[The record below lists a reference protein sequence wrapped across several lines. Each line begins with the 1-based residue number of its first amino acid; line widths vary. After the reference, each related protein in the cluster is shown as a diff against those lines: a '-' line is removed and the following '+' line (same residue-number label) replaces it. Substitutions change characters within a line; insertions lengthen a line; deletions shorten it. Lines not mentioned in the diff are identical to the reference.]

1 MRERVMQKK
10 QRAFIHRFL
19 RDSLQTVASLLIL
32 ACLSKLAV
40 AVDDEQSVSFES
52 KIAPVLIQRCV
63 ECHNHRE
70 ASGGLDLT
78 TSDGLHQGGDSGK
91 ILEAGEPER
100 SDLLQR
106 VLDHEMPPE
115 KRGQKQPL
123 PDEEIKRLR
132 TWIAEGAYWPK
143 DRTLDLFERT
153 TSIHAGRDWWSLL
166 PVSRPEIP
174 AVKNTEWIINPID
187 RFILSR
193 LKENGYE
200 PAPRADKRVIIR
212 RVYFD
217 VIGLPPSSKQ
227 IESFL
232 ADNSP
237 AAYEKMVDQ
246 LLASLHFGERWT
258 RYWLDLVRY
267 GDTCGYERDQVK
279 PNVWKYRDWVIESIN
294 NDKPYD
300 RFVIEQLA
308 GDELPN
314 RSENN
319 VIATGF
325 LRLGTWNDEPNDQH
339 EYQYERLEDMVHVT
353 SSTFLGMT
361 VKCARCHEHKFDP
374 IEQEDYYRMASTFWA
389 GFIAPGS
396 GKLLGGPDKTQL
408 GYDVFGWTDRSRDP
422 PPLHLLIKGDPKRL
436 GKVIAP
442 AQLSMV
448 TYLKQTISPPP
459 EESTTSQRRLQLA
472 QWIASPKNPLTA
484 RVYVNRIW
492 QHHFGYGLV
501 RSPNNFG
508 FTGDQPTHPKLL
520 DWLADELIR
529 GGWKTKRLHKMMLM
543 SQTYR
548 QASVHP
554 RGLEYSERDFNNRLL
569 WRANRRRLD
578 AEALRDSMLAVSGR
592 LNMKAG
598 GPGFRPSVVPAALEG
613 LSRKGSAWK
622 ASAPEEQNRRSIY
635 IFSQRSLLVPLM
647 TAFDFPETTL
657 PCGKRDI
664 TTVAP
669 QALALLNNDFVH
681 QQSRALAKQV
691 AKQAGAPVANR
702 IKTAWQLSLSRQPS
716 ETEFKSSLQHID
728 SQKTLFTN
736 VKNTNTNTNT
746 KSPDLL
752 ALASLC
758 HVLLNSNEFI
768 YID

>member
-1 MRERVMQKK
+1 MPEKQGTLFQK
-10 QRAFIHRFL
+10 
-19 RDSLQTVASLLIL
+19 VLLALMPLTLFFSTAAIVPE
-32 ACLSKLAV
+32 LAV
-40 AVDDEQSVSFES
+40 AAEKDNSQAISFEA
-52 KIAPVLIQRCV
+52 KIAPLLIQKCV
-63 ECHNHRE
+63 ECHNHRD

-78 TSDGLHQGGDSGK
+78 TKEGLHKGGDSGAA
-91 ILEAGEPER
+91 LEVGKPAQSE
-100 SDLLQR
+100 LLQR
-106 VLDHEMPPE
+106 VVDHEMPPE

-123 PDEEIKRLR
+123 PDKEINLLR
-132 TWIAEGAYWPK
+132 TWIAEGAIWPE
-143 DRTLDLFERT
+143 DRKLDLFERT
-153 TSIHAGRDWWSLL
+153 TPTHAGRNWWSLK
-166 PVSRPEIP
+166 PVKRPEIP
-174 AVKNTEWIINPID
+174 TVKKSDWGINPID
-187 RFILSR
+187 SFILSR
-193 LKENGYE
+193 LEKNGYE
-200 PAPRADKRVIIR
+200 PAPQADKRTIIR

-217 VIGLPPSSKQ
+217 LIGLPPDVKQ
-227 IESFL
+227 IKSFL

-246 LLASLHFGERWT
+246 LLASPQFGERWA

-267 GDTCGYERDQVK
+267 AETSGYERDQVK
-279 PNVWKYRDWVIESIN
+279 PNIWKYRDWVIESLN
-294 NDKPYD
+294 SDMPFD

-308 GDELPN
+308 GDELPD
-314 RSENN
+314 RTEKN

-325 LRLGTWNDEPNDQH
+325 LRLGTWNDEPNDQQ
-339 EYQYERLEDMVHVT
+339 EYQYERLEDMVHAT

-396 GKLLGGPDKTQL
+396 GKLLGGPDKEQL
-408 GYDVFGWTDRSRDP
+408 GYDVFGWTDRSPNP
-422 PPLHLLIKGDPKRL
+422 PPLHLLIKGDPKRP
-436 GKVIAP
+436 GEVIIP

-448 TYLKQTISPPP
+448 TNLKQAIIPPS
-459 EESTTSQRRLQLA
+459 EKATTSQRRLQLA
-472 QWIASPKNPLTA
+472 HWIADPGNPLTA

-508 FTGDQPTHPKLL
+508 FTGDKPTHPKLL
-520 DWLADELIR
+520 DWLADELVQ
-529 GGWKTKRLHKMMLM
+529 GGWKAKRLHKLLLM

-554 RGLEYSERDFNNRLL
+554 RSLEYSERDFDNRLL

-592 LNMKAG
+592 LNLKAG
-598 GPGFRPSVVPAALEG
+598 GPGFRPSIVPAALEG
-613 LSRKGSAWK
+613 LSRKGNAWK
-622 ASAPEEQNRRSIY
+622 ASSPEEQNRRSIY

-647 TAFDFPETTL
+647 TAFDFPDTTL

-681 QQSRALAKQV
+681 QQSKELAKRV
-691 AKQAGAPVANR
+691 LKQSSDSIENY
-702 IKTAWQLSLSRQPS
+702 IQTAWQLSFGRQPTKS
-716 ETEFKSSLQHID
+716 EFSFSLQHIEI
-728 SQKTLFTN
+728 QKQHFSKQAKTSTEA
-736 VKNTNTNTNT
+736 
-746 KSPDLL
+746 PDIL
-752 ALASLC
+752 ALTSLC